1 MNDLIDFLSKT
12 IINIGK
18 LKLTGWDI
26 IMVISV
32 LMLTKVLLVF
42 MRKWMVRYNM
52 RRYNKRWDGNSNAI
66 FQLLRYVVWIVAAG
80 ITLDMLHI
88 NLSFLL
94 AGSAALAVGIGFG
107 LQHIFQDIISGIFM
121 LIERKIKVGDVME
134 VDKYIGR
141 ISHIGLRTSTIITRD
156 GTNII
161 VPNHK
166 FITDNVLNW
175 SNAEQMM
182 RFKISIGVAYGSDV
196 QLVSG
201 LLRDAAVE
209 HPDVIDNTA
218 EHPLVIRLVEF
229 ADSSLDFELL
239 FWTAKK
245 FAVEDVKSELRF
257 MVLGKLN
264 KHGVSIPFPQRDLH
278 IKANHAGLQ

>member
-1 MNDLIDFLSKT
+1 MDEIQQFLGET

-18 LKLTGWDI
+18 TKLTGWDI
-26 IMVISV
+26 IVVV
-32 LMLTKVLLVF
+32 LILILTKIVLF
-42 MRKWMVRYNM
+42 FIKKWMVRYNM

-66 FQLLRYVVWIVAAG
+66 FQLVKYFIWIIATG
-80 ITLDMLHI
+80 ITLDLLHI
-88 NLSFLL
+88 NLSFLV

-107 LQHIFQDIISGIFM
+107 LQQIFQDIVSGIFM

-134 VDKYIGR
+134 VDKYIGH

-175 SNAEQMM
+175 SNTEQMM
-182 RFKISIGVAYGSDV
+182 RFKISVGVAYGSDV
-196 QLVSG
+196 QLVSA
-201 LLRDAAVE
+201 LLKDAAIE
-209 HPDVIDNTA
+209 HPDVIDNTD

-229 ADSSLDFELL
+229 GASSLNFELL

-257 MVLGKLN
+257 MVLTKLN
-264 KHGVSIPFPQRDLH
+264 QHSISIPFPQRDIH
-278 IKANHAGLQ
+278 IKDR